1 MAQLPEAQQNNL
13 LNELF
18 GQSGNSIGVNYLR
31 VSIGASDL
39 SNFVF
44 SYNDLND
51 PNATDEALELAAGGA
66 QGGAYTNPPMC
77 GVVGWTM
84 AGC

>member
-1 MAQLPEAQQNNL
+1 MNL
-13 LNELF
+13 EMDE
-18 GQSGNSIGVNYLR
+18 VA
-31 VSIGASDL
+31 VVD
-39 SNFVF
+39 
-44 SYNDLND
+44 
-51 PNATDEALELAAGGA
+51 ATDEALELAAGGA

>member
-1 MAQLPEAQQNNL
+1 MNI
-13 LNELF
+13 ELDEVVVQDF
-18 GQSGNSIGVNYLR
+18 
-31 VSIGASDL
+31 SD
-39 SNFVF
+39 N
-44 SYNDLND
+44 
-51 PNATDEALELAAGGA
+51 ALELAAGGA